1 MNVLITGAAGGLG
14 RAFANECAKR
24 GYNLILTDIN
34 ESGLNAIK
42 SGIERKYNTFV
53 IIKSCDL
60 TSDDSVDEFME
71 FVKKEKLQFDMLL
84 NIAGLDY
91 EGGFLE
97 RDIASVM
104 KILKLNLEAT
114 LRITHKV
121 LENRNGK
128 NQFYI
133 IFVSSLASLYPM
145 PLKATYA
152 ASKRFLLDF
161 SYALREELKAEN
173 VSVMSLCPGGLATTK
188 EAISGITAQGF
199 YGDVT
204 TNPLE
209 KVVNK
214 AISRSLSNKALYV
227 PGFLNRVLSVLGT
240 IVPRKVI
247 TRLLYSRWT
256 QAQKQWLNKI

>member
-24 GYNLILTDIN
+24 GYSLILTDIN
-34 ESGLNAIK
+34 ESGLAAIK
-42 SGIERKYNTFV
+42 SGIERKYNTSV

-60 TSDDSVDEFME
+60 TSDNNVDELME
-71 FVKKEKLQFDMLL
+71 FAGKEKLQFDMLL
-84 NIAGLDY
+84 NIAGVDY
-91 EGGFLE
+91 EGGFME
-97 RDIASVM
+97 RDINSVL

-121 LENRNGK
+121 LEQRKNENR
-128 NQFYI
+128 FYI

-161 SYALREELKAEN
+161 SYALREELRPQN
-173 VSVMSLCPGGLATTK
+173 VSVLSLCPGGLATTK

-199 YGDVT
+199 YGDIT

-209 KVVNK
+209 RVVHNT
-214 AISRSLSNKALYV
+214 ISRSLSNKALYV
-227 PGFLNRVLSVLGT
+227 PGLLNRVLSILGN
-240 IVPRKVI
+240 IVPRKII
-247 TRLLYSRWT
+247 TRLLYSRWV
-256 QAQKQWLNKI
+256 QAQKQWLNAE

>member
-24 GYNLILTDIN
+24 GYKLILTDIN

-42 SGIERKYNTFV
+42 SGIERKYSTSV

-60 TSDDSVDEFME
+60 TSDNSVDEFME
-71 FVKKEKLQFDMLL
+71 FVRYEKLQFDMLL
-84 NIAGLDY
+84 NIAGVDY
-91 EGGFLE
+91 EGGFME
-97 RDIASVM
+97 RDINSVL

-121 LENRNGK
+121 LEERNGK
-128 NQFYI
+128 SRFYI

-161 SYALREELKAEN
+161 SYALREELKSEN
-173 VSVMSLCPGGLATTK
+173 VSVLSLCPGGLATTK

-199 YGDVT
+199 YGDIT

-209 KVVNK
+209 RVVHK
-214 AISRSLSNKALYV
+214 TISRSLSNKALYV
-227 PGFLNRVLSVLGT
+227 PGLLNRALSILGN
-240 IVPRKVI
+240 IVPRKII

-256 QAQKQWLNKI
+256 QAQKQWLNTN